1 MKAKM
6 KRSRD
11 LKQLNNEIPFPI
23 NSRHCTVGQFSH
35 FCPMGVLGLFILSKY
50 LHCAMYEQV

>member
-1 MKAKM
+1 MNMKAEM

-23 NSRHCTVGQFSH
+23 HFGRWTVEEPDSNKHLKRFLLT
-35 FCPMGVLGLFILSKY
+35 F
-50 LHCAMYEQV
+50 

>member
-11 LKQLNNEIPFPI
+11 LKQLNNEIPYPI
-23 NSRHCTVGQFSH
+23 NSRHWTVEEPDTNKHLKRFLPT
-35 FCPMGVLGLFILSKY
+35 F
-50 LHCAMYEQV
+50 

>member
-11 LKQLNNEIPFPI
+11 LKQINNEIPYPI
-23 NSRHCTVGQFSH
+23 NSRHWTVEEPDTNKHLKRFLPT
-35 FCPMGVLGLFILSKY
+35 F
-50 LHCAMYEQV
+50 